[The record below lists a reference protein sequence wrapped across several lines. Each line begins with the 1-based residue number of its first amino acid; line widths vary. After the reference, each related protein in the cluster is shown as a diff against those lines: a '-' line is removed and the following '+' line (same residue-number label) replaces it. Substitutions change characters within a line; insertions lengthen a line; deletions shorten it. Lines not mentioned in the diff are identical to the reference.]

1 MISAN
6 IEDRECGIVDHFT
19 VAMEFVSG
27 LIVGHWKQVPKYILG
42 VLSPFFKKMFNISNL
57 DCIHF
62 I

>member
-1 MISAN
+1 MISAT

-42 VLSPFFKKMFNISNL
+42 VFSPFF
-57 DCIHF
+57 
-62 I
+62 